1 MLAARHRF
9 PSRGSMA
16 GRTAARGRTEEPML
30 TEPPPEG
37 SSRGI
42 FAGNPLPIQNLV
54 GTAIRELRTSML
66 NTATAIRLGDNSS
79 KPRYF
84 GTAAPDPQVWLS
96 PVNPNSEDAVSAGA
110 INAGNAPQMMNKT
123 ASQGEPPRIAAS
135 LPQRSR

>member
-16 GRTAARGRTEEPML
+16 GRTAARGRAEVAML

-37 SSRGI
+37 ASRGM

-54 GTAIRELRTSML
+54 GAAVRELRVSML
-66 NTATAIRLGDNSS
+66 NVATAVRLGDNSS

-96 PVNPNSEDAVSAGA
+96 PTSQNSEDAINAAA
-110 INAGNAPQMMNKT
+110 INAGNAPQMLNKT
-123 ASQGEPPRIAAS
+123 ASQGEAPRVAAS
-135 LPQRSR
+135 LPQRRR